1 MFPRY
6 LINLNSRLDRYHH
19 ENAGLIFIF
28 QIGNCTMNKKT
39 SMLFTIAAVA
49 VMGATLFG
57 STYTQTQ
64 ISGQGLDV
72 SKLDANVLEQ
82 IHQMGGLQLVM
93 PQAFAETDC
102 GALADTGR
110 TVVEFNLTGESVEL
124 PIMGG
129 KTYNAMTFNG
139 QVPGPTLR
147 VTQGDVVQMTLS
159 IPADEVTGHGND
171 MHASQ
176 MSATY
181 FDSVNPGET
190 SEYCYIA
197 ESAGVF
203 KYHCSGVHLAGMD
216 QHVLSGMYGIAIVD
230 PANGYKKLMVEKTSG
245 SGELDRVFYD
255 ADALEFTLQY
265 NQLYLTADGNY
276 DATAMFGHQNTATV
290 VNGMQFGYVP
300 NMAHNLLVNGDTN
313 KNIFVAQPWNGLEHE
328 QYQSQ
333 LLFVENDQH
342 VRLFIENQG
351 NEPVFFHIVGE
362 ILDRVVQGN
371 RVQSAATETWLLG
384 GSQNMIVDLVF
395 DEPGV
400 YAAVNHDY
408 AAIYTGAATIFVAG
422 DPFGLNPVLVGAEI
436 IPAPVA
442 SYAYVLGN
450 PSDAVPPTGVN
461 SIAHPAINIHGLY
474 TDEVASEMKD
484 NGVIPL
490 WEVIPVVAG
499 ILTGQ

>member
-1 MFPRY
+1 
-6 LINLNSRLDRYHH
+6 
-19 ENAGLIFIF
+19 
-28 QIGNCTMNKKT
+28 MNKRI

-64 ISGQGLDV
+64 IGGQSLDINKMDV
-72 SKLDANVLEQ
+72 DVIEQ

-102 GALADTGR
+102 GALEQTGR
-110 TVVEFNLTGESVEL
+110 TVVEFNLEGYSVEL

-129 KTYNAMTFNG
+129 KTYNAMTFDG

-147 VTQGDVVQMTLS
+147 VTQGDVVKMTLT
-159 IPADEVTGHGND
+159 IPDDEVTGHGND

-176 MSATY
+176 MSAGN
-181 FDSVNPGET
+181 FESVNPGET
-190 SEYCYIA
+190 SQYCYIA

-203 KYHCSGVHLAGMD
+203 KYHCSGVKLIGMD

-230 PANGYKKLMVEKTSG
+230 PINGYKKLMVEKTSVSG
-245 SGELDRVFYD
+245 SEVSLDRQFYD
-255 ADALEFTLQY
+255 ADALEFQLQY
-265 NQLYLTADGNY
+265 NQLYLTPEGNY
-276 DATAMFGHQNTATV
+276 DAGAMFKHQNTATV

-300 NMAHNLLVNGDTN
+300 NMAHNLLVNGDVN
-313 KNIFVAQPWNGLEHE
+313 KNIFVAQPWNGLEHK

-342 VRLFIENQG
+342 VRLFIENHG
-351 NEPVFFHIVGE
+351 NEPLFFHIVGE
-362 ILDRVVQGN
+362 ILDRVTQGN

-395 DEPGV
+395 DEPGA

-408 AAIYTGAATIFVAG
+408 AAIYTGAATVFVAG
-422 DPFGLNPVLVGAEI
+422 DPFGLNPVLVEKGV

-442 SYAYVLGN
+442 SYAYALGN
-450 PSDAVPPTGVN
+450 PSDAVPPMGMN
-461 SIAHPAINIHGLY
+461 SIAHPALNIHGLM
-474 TDEVASEMKD
+474 TDEVASEMQASGD
-484 NGVIPL
+484 YVAL
-490 WEVIPVVAG
+490 WEVIPVVAE
-499 ILTGQ
+499 ILTS

>member
-1 MFPRY
+1 
-6 LINLNSRLDRYHH
+6 
-19 ENAGLIFIF
+19 
-28 QIGNCTMNKKT
+28 
-39 SMLFTIAAVA
+39 MLFTIAAVA

-64 ISGQGLDV
+64 IGGQSLDMEKMDIDV
-72 SKLDANVLEQ
+72 IEK

-102 GALADTGR
+102 GVLENSGR

-129 KTYNAMTFNG
+129 KTYNAMTFSG

-147 VTQGDVVQMTLS
+147 VTQGDVVKMTLT
-159 IPADEVTGHGND
+159 IPDDEVTGHGND

-176 MSATY
+176 MSAGN
-181 FDSVNPGET
+181 FESVNPGET
-190 SEYCYIA
+190 SQYCYIA
-197 ESAGVF
+197 EAAGVF
-203 KYHCSGVHLAGMD
+203 KYHCSGVKLIGMD

-230 PANGYKKLMVEKTSG
+230 PADGYKKLMVEKTSG
-245 SGELDRVFYD
+245 SGEIDRKFYD
-255 ADALEFTLQY
+255 ADALEFQLQY
-265 NQLYLTADGNY
+265 NQLYLTPEGNY
-276 DATAMFGHQNTATV
+276 DAGAMFQHHNTATV

-300 NMAHNLLVNGDTN
+300 NMAHNLLVNGDVN
-313 KNIFVAQPWNGLEHE
+313 KNIFVAQPWNGLEHK

-342 VRLFIENQG
+342 VRLFIENHG
-351 NEPVFFHIVGE
+351 NEPLFFHIVGE

-395 DEPGV
+395 DEPGA

-408 AAIYTGAATIFVAG
+408 AAIYTGAATVFVAG
-422 DPFGLNPVLVGAEI
+422 DPFGLNPVLVEKGV

-442 SYAYVLGN
+442 SYAYALGN
-450 PSDAVPPTGVN
+450 PSDAVPPMGAN
-461 SIAHPAINIHGLY
+461 SIAHPALNIHGLY
-474 TDEVASEMKD
+474 TDEVASEMQASGD
-484 NGVIPL
+484 YVAL
-490 WEVIPVVAG
+490 WEVIPVVAEM
-499 ILTGQ
+499 LTS

>member
-1 MFPRY
+1 
-6 LINLNSRLDRYHH
+6 
-19 ENAGLIFIF
+19 
-28 QIGNCTMNKKT
+28 MNKRI
-39 SMLFTIAAVA
+39 SMLFTVAAIAV
-49 VMGATLFG
+49 VGAGLFG

-64 ISGQGLDV
+64 ISGQSLDMSEMDV
-72 SKLDANVLEQ
+72 DVMEK

-102 GALADTGR
+102 GALEQTGR

-129 KTYNAMTFNG
+129 KTYNAMTFN
-139 QVPGPTLR
+139 QMVPGPTLR
-147 VTQGDVVQMTLS
+147 VTQGDVVKMTLT
-159 IPADEVTGHGND
+159 IPDHEVTGHGND

-176 MSATY
+176 MSASH
-181 FDSVNPGET
+181 FESVNPGET
-190 SEYCYIA
+190 SQYCYIA

-203 KYHCSGVHLAGMD
+203 KYHCSGVKLIGMD

-245 SGELDRVFYD
+245 SGELDRKFYD
-255 ADALEFTLQY
+255 ADALEFQLQY
-265 NQLYLTADGNY
+265 SQLYLTPEGNY
-276 DATAMFGHQNTATV
+276 DAGAMFQHHNTATV

-313 KNIFVAQPWNGLEHE
+313 KNIFVAQPWNGLEHK

-342 VRLFIENQG
+342 VRLFVENQG
-351 NEPVFFHIVGE
+351 NEPVYFHIVGE

-371 RVQSAATETWLLG
+371 RVQSAATETWMLG

-395 DEPGV
+395 DEPGA

-408 AAIYTGAATIFVAG
+408 AAIYTGAATVFVAG
-422 DPFGLNPVLVGAEI
+422 DPFGLNPVLVEKGVLE
-436 IPAPVA
+436 APVP
-442 SYAYVLGN
+442 SYAYALGN
-450 PSDAVPPTGVN
+450 PSDAVPPMGMN
-461 SIAHPAINIHGLY
+461 SIAHPAINIHGLM
-474 TDEVASEMKD
+474 TDEVASEMQASGD
-484 NGVIPL
+484 YIAL
-490 WEVIPVVAG
+490 WEVIPVVAE
-499 ILTGQ
+499 ILTS

>member
-1 MFPRY
+1 
-6 LINLNSRLDRYHH
+6 
-19 ENAGLIFIF
+19 
-28 QIGNCTMNKKT
+28 MNKRI

-64 ISGQGLDV
+64 ISGQSIDM
-72 SKLDANVLEQ
+72 SKMDMDMMDQ
-82 IHQMGGLQLVM
+82 IRNMGGLQLVM

-110 TVVEFNLTGESVEL
+110 NVVEFNLTGESVEL

-147 VTQGDVVQMTLS
+147 VTQGDVVQMTLT

-176 MSATY
+176 ISALT

-190 SEYCYIA
+190 SQYCYIA

-203 KYHCSGVHLAGMD
+203 KYHCSGVHLIGMD
-216 QHVLSGMYGIAIVD
+216 QHVFSGMYGIAIVD
-230 PANGYKKLMVEKTSG
+230 PINGYKKLMVEKTSVSG
-245 SGELDRVFYD
+245 SEVSLDRQFYD
-255 ADALEFTLQY
+255 ADALEFTLQF
-265 NQLYLTADGNY
+265 NQLYLNDDGNY
-276 DATAMFGHQNTATV
+276 DAGAMFQHHNSATV
-290 VNGMQFGYVP
+290 VNGMQFAYVP
-300 NMAHNLLVNGDTN
+300 NMLHNILLKGDAD
-313 KNIFVAQPWNGLEHE
+313 KNIFVAQPWNGLENK

-333 LLFVENDQH
+333 LLYVENDQH
-342 VRLFIENQG
+342 VRLFIENHG

-362 ILDRVVQGN
+362 ILDRVTQGN

-395 DEPGV
+395 DEPGA
-400 YAAVNHDY
+400 YALVNHDY
-408 AAIYTGAATIFVAG
+408 AAIYTGGIGLFIAG
-422 DPFGLNPVLVGAEI
+422 DPFGLNPRLVDAGI
-436 IPAPVA
+436 IEAPVA
-442 SYAYVLGN
+442 SYAYALGN
-450 PSDAVPPTGVN
+450 PSDAVPPMGMN
-461 SIAHPAINIHGLY
+461 SIAHPAVNVHGLY
-474 TDEVASEMKD
+474 TDEVASEMID
-484 NGVIPL
+484 AGMIPL
-490 WEVIPVVAG
+490 WEVIPTLPPVP
-499 ILTGQ
+499 

>member
-1 MFPRY
+1 
-6 LINLNSRLDRYHH
+6 
-19 ENAGLIFIF
+19 
-28 QIGNCTMNKKT
+28 MNKRI

-64 ISGQGLDV
+64 ISGQSIDM
-72 SKLDANVLEQ
+72 SKMDMDMMDQ
-82 IHQMGGLQLVM
+82 IRNMGGLQLVM

-110 TVVEFNLTGESVEL
+110 NVVEFNLTGESVEL

-147 VTQGDVVQMTLS
+147 VTQGDVVQMTLT

-176 MSATY
+176 ISALT

-190 SEYCYIA
+190 SQYCYIA

-203 KYHCSGVHLAGMD
+203 KYHCSGVHLIGMD
-216 QHVLSGMYGIAIVD
+216 QHVFSGMYGIAIVD

-245 SGELDRVFYD
+245 SGELDRQFYD
-255 ADALEFTLQY
+255 ADALEFTLQF
-265 NQLYLTADGNY
+265 NQLYLNDDGNY
-276 DATAMFGHQNTATV
+276 DAGAMFQHHNSATV
-290 VNGMQFGYVP
+290 VNGMQFAYVP
-300 NMAHNLLVNGDTN
+300 NMLHNILLKGDAD
-313 KNIFVAQPWNGLEHE
+313 KNIFVAQPWNGLENK

-333 LLFVENDQH
+333 LLYVENDQH
-342 VRLFIENQG
+342 VRLFIENHG

-362 ILDRVVQGN
+362 ILDRVTQGN

-395 DEPGV
+395 DEPGA
-400 YAAVNHDY
+400 YALVNHDY
-408 AAIYTGAATIFVAG
+408 AAIYTGGIGLFIAG
-422 DPFGLNPVLVGAEI
+422 DPFGLNPRLVDAGI
-436 IPAPVA
+436 IEAPVA
-442 SYAYVLGN
+442 SYAYALGN
-450 PSDAVPPTGVN
+450 PSDAVPPMGMN
-461 SIAHPAINIHGLY
+461 SIAHPAVNVHGLY
-474 TDEVASEMKD
+474 TDEVASEMID
-484 NGVIPL
+484 AGMIPL
-490 WEVIPVVAG
+490 WEVIPTLPPVP
-499 ILTGQ
+499 

>member
-1 MFPRY
+1 
-6 LINLNSRLDRYHH
+6 
-19 ENAGLIFIF
+19 
-28 QIGNCTMNKKT
+28 
-39 SMLFTIAAVA
+39 MLFTIAAVA

-64 ISGQGLDV
+64 IAGQSLDINKMDV
-72 SKLDANVLEQ
+72 DVIEQ

-102 GALADTGR
+102 GALENSGR

-129 KTYNAMTFNG
+129 KTFNAMTFSG

-147 VTQGDVVQMTLS
+147 VTQGDVVKMTLT
-159 IPADEVTGHGND
+159 IPDDEVTGHGND

-176 MSATY
+176 MSAGN
-181 FDSVNPGET
+181 FESVNPGET
-190 SEYCYIA
+190 SMYCYIA

-203 KYHCSGVHLAGMD
+203 KYHCSGVKLIGMD

-230 PANGYKKLMVEKTSG
+230 PINGYKKLMVEKTAVEANGAVS
-245 SGELDRVFYD
+245 LDRKFYD
-255 ADALEFTLQY
+255 ADALEFQLQY
-265 NQLYLTADGNY
+265 NQMYLTPEGNY
-276 DATAMFGHQNTATV
+276 DAGAMFQHHNTASV

-300 NMAHNLLVNGDTN
+300 NMAHNLLVNGDVN
-313 KNIFVAQPWNGLEHE
+313 KNIFVAQPWNGLEHK

-342 VRLFIENQG
+342 VRLFIENHG
-351 NEPVFFHIVGE
+351 NEPLFFHIVGE
-362 ILDRVVQGN
+362 ILDRVTQGN

-395 DEPGV
+395 DEPGA

-408 AAIYTGAATIFVAG
+408 AAIYTGAATVFVAG
-422 DPFGLNPVLVGAEI
+422 DPFGLNPVLVEKGV

-442 SYAYVLGN
+442 SYAYALGN
-450 PSDAVPPTGVN
+450 PSDAVPPMGMN
-461 SIAHPAINIHGLY
+461 SIAHPAQNIHGLM
-474 TDEVASEMKD
+474 TDEVASEMQTSGD
-484 NGVIPL
+484 YVAL
-490 WEVIPVVAG
+490 WEVIPVVVE
-499 ILTGQ
+499 ILTS

>member
-1 MFPRY
+1 
-6 LINLNSRLDRYHH
+6 
-19 ENAGLIFIF
+19 
-28 QIGNCTMNKKT
+28 MNKRV

-49 VMGATLFG
+49 VMSATLFG

-64 ISGQGLDV
+64 IAGQSIDINKMDV
-72 SKLDANVLEQ
+72 DVIEK
-82 IHQMGGLQLVM
+82 IHQMGGLKFVM
-93 PQAFAETDC
+93 PEAFAETDC
-102 GALADTGR
+102 GVLENSGR
-110 TVVEFNLTGESVEL
+110 TVHDFKLTGESVTL

-129 KTYNAMTFNG
+129 KEYHAMTFNG

-147 VTQGDVVQMTLS
+147 VTQGDVVKMTLE
-159 IPADEVTGHGND
+159 IPDHEVTAHGND

-176 MSATY
+176 MSSSN

-190 SEYCYIA
+190 SQYCYIA
-197 ESAGVF
+197 ESAGIF
-203 KYHCSGVHLAGMD
+203 KYHCSGVHLIGMD

-245 SGELDRVFYD
+245 SGEIDRKFYD

-265 NQLYLTADGNY
+265 NQLYLTPEGTY
-276 DATAMFGHQNTATV
+276 DAGAMFKHQNTATV

-300 NMAHNLLVNGDTN
+300 NMAHNLLVNGDVK
-313 KNIFVAQPWNGLEHE
+313 KNIFVAQPWNGLEHK

-342 VRLFIENQG
+342 VRLFVENQG

-384 GSQNMIVDLVF
+384 GSQGMTVDVVF
-395 DEPGV
+395 DEPGA

-408 AAIYTGAATIFVAG
+408 AAIYTGAATVFVAG
-422 DPFGLNPVLVGAEI
+422 DPFNLNPVLVEKGVIAE
-436 IPAPVA
+436 PVK
-442 SYAYVLGN
+442 SYAYALGN
-450 PSDAVPPTGVN
+450 PSDAVPPMGKN

-474 TDEVASEMKD
+474 TDEVASKMQESGK
-484 NGVIPL
+484 IAL
-490 WEVIPVVAG
+490 WEVIPIVAAM
-499 ILTGQ
+499 LTS

>member
-1 MFPRY
+1 
-6 LINLNSRLDRYHH
+6 
-19 ENAGLIFIF
+19 
-28 QIGNCTMNKKT
+28 MNKRT

-64 ISGQGLDV
+64 IAGQSIDASKMDVTVLD
-72 SKLDANVLEQ
+72 Q
-82 IHQMGGLQLVM
+82 IRAMGGLELVM

-102 GALADTGR
+102 GVLENSGR
-110 TVVEFNLTGESVEL
+110 NVVEFNLEGYSVEL

-129 KTYNAMTFNG
+129 KTYNAMTFSG

-147 VTQGDVVQMTLS
+147 VTQGDVVKMTLH
-159 IPADEVTGHGND
+159 IPDWEVTGHGND

-176 MSATY
+176 ITAGA
-181 FDSVNPGET
+181 FESVNPGET
-190 SEYCYIA
+190 SQYCYIA
-197 ESAGVF
+197 EAAGIF
-203 KYHCSGVHLAGMD
+203 KYHCSGVKLVGMD

-245 SGELDRVFYD
+245 SGELDRKFYS
-255 ADALEFTLQY
+255 ADALEFQLQY
-265 NQLYLTADGNY
+265 NQLYLTPEGNY
-276 DATAMFGHQNTATV
+276 DAGAMFQHHNTATV

-313 KNIFVAQPWNGLEHE
+313 KNIFVAQPWNGLEHK

-333 LLFVENDQH
+333 LMFVENDQH
-342 VRLFIENQG
+342 VRIFIENQG

-362 ILDRVVQGN
+362 ILDRVTQGN

-384 GSQNMIVDLVF
+384 GSQGMIVDLVF

-408 AAIYTGAATIFVAG
+408 AAIYTGAASIFVAG
-422 DPFGLNPVLVGAEI
+422 DPFGLNPVLVEKGVLE
-436 IPAPVA
+436 APVP
-442 SYAYVLGN
+442 SYAYALGN
-450 PSDAVPPTGVN
+450 PSDAVPPMGMN
-461 SIAHPAINIHGLY
+461 SIAHPAVNIHGLY
-474 TDEVASEMKD
+474 TDEVASEMQEQ
-484 NGVIPL
+484 GMIAL
-490 WEVIPVVAG
+490 WEVIPVVAE
-499 ILTGQ
+499 ILTS

>member
-1 MFPRY
+1 
-6 LINLNSRLDRYHH
+6 
-19 ENAGLIFIF
+19 
-28 QIGNCTMNKKT
+28 MNKRI

-64 ISGQGLDV
+64 IGGQSLDIN
-72 SKLDANVLEQ
+72 KMDADVIEQ

-102 GALADTGR
+102 GVLSQTGR
-110 TVVEFNLTGESVEL
+110 NVVEFNLTGESVEL

-129 KTYNAMTFNG
+129 KTYNAMTFSG

-147 VTQGDVVQMTLS
+147 VTQGDVVKMTLE
-159 IPADEVTGHGND
+159 IPSDEVTGHGND

-176 MSATY
+176 MSAGN
-181 FDSVNPGET
+181 FESVNPGET
-190 SEYCYIA
+190 SMYCYIA

-203 KYHCSGVHLAGMD
+203 KYHCSGVKLIGMD

-230 PANGYKKLMVEKTSG
+230 PINGYKKLMVEKTSV
-245 SGELDRVFYD
+245 SNGEVSLDRQFYD
-255 ADALEFTLQY
+255 ADALEFQIQY
-265 NQLYLTADGNY
+265 NQLYLNDDGNY
-276 DATAMFGHQNTATV
+276 DATAMFAHQNTATV

-300 NMAHNLLVNGDTN
+300 NMAHNLLVNGDVN
-313 KNIFVAQPWNGLEHE
+313 KNIFVAQPWNGLEHK

-342 VRLFIENQG
+342 VRIFAENAG

-362 ILDRVVQGN
+362 ILDRVTQGN

-395 DEPGV
+395 DEPGA
-400 YAAVNHDY
+400 YALVNHDY
-408 AAIYTGAATIFVAG
+408 AAIYTGAATVFVAG
-422 DPFGLNPVLVGAEI
+422 DPFGLNPVLVEKGV

-442 SYAYVLGN
+442 SYAYALGN
-450 PSDAVPPTGVN
+450 PSDAVPPMGMN
-461 SIAHPAINIHGLY
+461 SIAHPAQNIHGLY
-474 TDEVASEMKD
+474 TDEVASEMQASGD
-484 NGVIPL
+484 YVAL
-490 WEVIPVVAG
+490 WEVIPVVAEM
-499 ILTGQ
+499 LTS

>member
-1 MFPRY
+1 
-6 LINLNSRLDRYHH
+6 
-19 ENAGLIFIF
+19 
-28 QIGNCTMNKKT
+28 MNKKT

-64 ISGQGLDV
+64 NGGQSLDIS
-72 SKLDANVLEQ
+72 KMDANVLEQ

-110 TVVEFNLTGESVEL
+110 TIVEFNLTGESVEL

-190 SEYCYIA
+190 SQYCYIA

-245 SGELDRVFYD
+245 SGELDRQFYD

-313 KNIFVAQPWNGLEHE
+313 KNIFVAQPWNGLEHK

-384 GSQNMIVDLVF
+384 GSQNMIVDVVF

-422 DPFGLNPVLVGAEI
+422 DPFNLNPI
-436 IPAPVA
+436 IQEAGIIEAPVA

-461 SIAHPAINIHGLY
+461 SIAHPVINIHGLY
-474 TDEVASEMKD
+474 TDEVASEMLASG
-484 NGVIPL
+484 NYAAL
-490 WEVIPVVAG
+490 WEIIPQVAG
-499 ILTGQ
+499 PLTDAMATLGR

>member
-1 MFPRY
+1 
-6 LINLNSRLDRYHH
+6 
-19 ENAGLIFIF
+19 
-28 QIGNCTMNKKT
+28 MNKRI

-64 ISGQGLDV
+64 ISGQSIDM
-72 SKLDANVLEQ
+72 SQ
-82 IHQMGGLQLVM
+82 IDMGMMDKIRNMGGLQLVM

-102 GALADTGR
+102 GALEQTGR

-147 VTQGDVVQMTLS
+147 VTQGDVVKMTLT
-159 IPADEVTGHGND
+159 IPDDEVTGHGND

-176 MSATY
+176 ISALT

-190 SEYCYIA
+190 SQYCYIA

-203 KYHCSGVHLAGMD
+203 KYHCSGVHLIGMD
-216 QHVLSGMYGIAIVD
+216 QHVFSGMYGIAIVD
-230 PANGYKKLMVEKTSG
+230 PVNGYKKLMVEKTSG
-245 SGELDRVFYD
+245 SGELDRQFYD
-255 ADALEFTLQY
+255 ADALEFTLQF
-265 NQLYLTADGNY
+265 NQLYLNDDGNY
-276 DATAMFGHQNTATV
+276 DAGAMFQHHNSATV
-290 VNGMQFGYVP
+290 INGMQFAYVP
-300 NMAHNLLVNGDTN
+300 NMLHNILLKGDAD
-313 KNIFVAQPWNGLEHE
+313 KNIFVAQPWNGLENK

-333 LLFVENDQH
+333 LLYVENDQH
-342 VRLFIENQG
+342 VRLFIENHG

-395 DEPGV
+395 DEPGA
-400 YAAVNHDY
+400 YALVNHDY
-408 AAIYTGAATIFVAG
+408 AAIYTGGIGLFIAG
-422 DPFGLNPVLVGAEI
+422 DPFGLNPRLVDAGI
-436 IPAPVA
+436 IEAPVA
-442 SYAYVLGN
+442 SYAYALGN
-450 PSDAVPPTGVN
+450 PSDAVPPMGMN
-461 SIAHPAINIHGLY
+461 SIAHPAVNVHGLY
-474 TDEVASEMKD
+474 TDEVASEMID
-484 NGVIPL
+484 AGMIPL
-490 WEVIPVVAG
+490 WEVIPTLPPVP
-499 ILTGQ
+499 